1 MKLAQIFSDGMV
13 FQAYMPVR
21 IFGTGTGNIE
31 IEFMGQTYRKQSK
44 SEKWM
49 IELPPQSYGGPY
61 HLKVML
67 DEEEKHFENIMFGDV
82 LLCAGQ
88 SNMQFEIGLE
98 RKNESVEP
106 NENIRYFYSDNIE
119 GHGRLRS
126 EMGWLLATKENVP
139 DFSALAYHVA
149 EGIVRKKGVCV
160 GIITCVQGASVIRSW
175 LSKEVL
181 TPEVYIPIEQRHS
194 DSLDPLYQEF
204 NQDSACYKKTF
215 LPIAPYTVSL
225 AIWYQGESDTSLAE
239 GAVYLQLLKK
249 LVSLWRRDLQNETLP
264 FIIVQICDLDE
275 RSDEGWRVIQKAQ
288 KEAKKEIP
296 LVQMVTSS
304 DVCEHTQIH
313 PEDKRALA
321 DKILEILS

>member
-160 GIITCVQGASVIRSW
+160 GIIACV
-175 LSKEVL
+175 
-181 TPEVYIPIEQRHS
+181 
-194 DSLDPLYQEF
+194 
-204 NQDSACYKKTF
+204 
-215 LPIAPYTVSL
+215 
-225 AIWYQGESDTSLAE
+225 
-239 GAVYLQLLKK
+239 
-249 LVSLWRRDLQNETLP
+249 
-264 FIIVQICDLDE
+264 
-275 RSDEGWRVIQKAQ
+275 
-288 KEAKKEIP
+288 
-296 LVQMVTSS
+296 
-304 DVCEHTQIH
+304 
-313 PEDKRALA
+313 
-321 DKILEILS
+321 